1 MAGNIT
7 KMEML
12 IAKKPGV
19 LQATQMQ
26 RKERSMGSYRG
37 HRCRGRSEAWGLTG
51 HTDNSPL
58 QIIVKQTSP
67 SADQRHF

>member
-19 LQATQMQ
+19 LQAT
-26 RKERSMGSYRG
+26 

-51 HTDNSPL
+51 DTDAEEGVKHGVL
-58 QIIVKQTSP
+58 QATQIIVKQTSP